1 MKRTITALS
10 TIALLAGITISA
22 QSQGQTPAASTAPL
36 PVKIGLVDMA
46 KVFKDY
52 DKFNDM
58 REALKGEMQT
68 QLEQAQSIAAE
79 AKKVTDELALIKKGT
94 EKYITL
100 EQRLARLSSDFET
113 KRKLAQANYVR
124 REAEIFEKIY
134 TESTAIIEQYAK
146 YYKYTLILRFN
157 SEPVN
162 AEDPKSLAAS
172 LNKLVIYNRPND
184 DLTRAIVGHL
194 NKSYV
199 KKTGQLARP
208 VTPGTAR
215 K

>member
-1 MKRTITALS
+1 VKRTITTLTTFAV
-10 TIALLAGITISA
+10 LAGLIVTARA
-22 QSQGQTPAASTAPL
+22 QNTTDSSKL

-58 REALKGEMQT
+58 RESLKAEMQA
-68 QLEQAQSIAAE
+68 QLEGAQKIAAD

-100 EQRLARLSSDFET
+100 EQKLARLSSDFET

-134 TESTAIIEQYAK
+134 TESTTIIEQYAK

-172 LNKLVIYNRPND
+172 LNKLVIYNRPSD
-184 DLTRAIVGHL
+184 DLTGAIVGHL
-194 NKSYV
+194 NKNYV
-199 KKTGQLARP
+199 KNTGQLARP
-208 VTPGTAR
+208 VSPGTAR

>member
-184 DLTRAIVGHL
+184 DLTGAIVGHL